1 LAGNRRALRR
11 ARDDDVHVPAPA
23 SASVRV
29 LIVDDHA
36 RFRALARRTLQA
48 EGYEVVGE
56 APDGAAAL
64 AAVAALHPDVVL
76 LDVGLPDVSGLDLAQ
91 QLHDT
96 NGGPQ
101 VVLVST
107 RDAED
112 YAQLAHAHGARG
124 FVPKAELS
132 GDALRAV
139 LAQ

>member
-1 LAGNRRALRR
+1 MPTPVR
-11 ARDDDVHVPAPA
+11 PTM
-23 SASVRV
+23 RV

-48 EGYEVVGE
+48 DGYEIVGE

-64 AAVAALHPDVVL
+64 AAVAELHPDVVL

-91 QLHDT
+91 QFFDQLD
-96 NGGPQ
+96 GPQ

-112 YAQLAHAHGARG
+112 YEDLARSHGACG

-132 GDALRAV
+132 GDTLRAV